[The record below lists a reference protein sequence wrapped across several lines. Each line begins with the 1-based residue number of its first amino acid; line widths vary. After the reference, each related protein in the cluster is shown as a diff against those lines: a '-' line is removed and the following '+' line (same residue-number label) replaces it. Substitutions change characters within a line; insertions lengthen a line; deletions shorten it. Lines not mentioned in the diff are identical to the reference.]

1 MICRAAISRAG
12 IALLMCA
19 VAAWASTTEAA
30 PTNIVFVLID
40 DLRWDDLGC
49 AGNDFVQTPNIDRI
63 AGEGVQFQNAFATT
77 PLCSP
82 SRGSI
87 LTGQFAHLHGIIDNT
102 ERSEQSHRLKTFPQV
117 LQRIGY
123 ETAYVGK
130 WHMGNDNA
138 PRPGFDRWFC
148 LKGQGTSFDPLVN
161 DDGAEVQRKGYVTDV
176 LNEESVKFVKQR
188 RDKPFLLFLSHKAI
202 HPETYQGPDGKL
214 SDPTLSNFIPAPRHR
229 ELYGNAEI
237 KRRPSAGV
245 VPADKP
251 ALQQKIEGLP
261 PLGPET
267 GSSDAVILNRL
278 RMLAAVDEGIG
289 AIVQALEDQGELDN
303 TLIVVAGDHGYFY
316 GEHGLSVERRLAY
329 EESIRIPLL
338 MRYPALISA
347 GSEPQP
353 LVQTIDLAPTFVEIG
368 GGEPQAQYQGKS
380 LVPILEGKTPADWRK
395 SVLIE
400 YFSDTVFPRMKQ
412 MGYEAVR
419 GERWKYIRF
428 TDQRGMD
435 ELYDLESDPYELHN
449 LIDEKDAA
457 GDLATMRQELDQ
469 LLKST
474 FAK

>member
-1 MICRAAISRAG
+1 MICRSVFFRVAV
-12 IALLMCA
+12 ALLWFG
-19 VAAWASTTEAA
+19 VAAWATKTEAA
-30 PTNIVFVLID
+30 PNIVFVLVD

-63 AGEGVQFQNAFATT
+63 AREGVQFQNAFATT

-87 LTGQFAHLHGIIDNT
+87 LTGQFAHLHGITDNT
-102 ERSEQSHRLKTFPQV
+102 ERGEQSHRLKTFPQV
-117 LQRIGY
+117 LQQAGY
-123 ETAYVGK
+123 ETAYLGK
-130 WHMGNDNA
+130 WHMGNDNTR
-138 PRPGFDRWFC
+138 RPGFDRWFC
-148 LKGQGTSFDPLVN
+148 LTGQGTSFDPLVN
-161 DDGAEVQRKGYVTDV
+161 DDGKEVQRTGYVTDV
-176 LNEESVKFVKQR
+176 LNEESVKFVKQKH
-188 RDKPFLLFLSHKAI
+188 DEPFLLFLSHKAI

-251 ALQQKIEGLP
+251 ALQQKIDGLP
-261 PLGPET
+261 PLGHET
-267 GSSDAVILNRL
+267 GSSDTVILNRL

-289 AIVQALEDQGELDN
+289 AILKALEEQGELDN
-303 TLIVVAGDHGYFY
+303 TLFVVAGDHGYFY
-316 GEHGLSVERRLAY
+316 GEHGLSIERRLAY

-338 MRYPALISA
+338 MRYPAMIAA

-353 LVQTIDLAPTFVEIG
+353 LVQTIDLAPTFVEVG
-368 GGEPQAQYQGKS
+368 GGEPQAHYQGKS
-380 LVPILEGKTPADWRK
+380 LVPLLEGKTPADWRK
-395 SVLIE
+395 LVLVE

-428 TDQRGMD
+428 TDQEGMD

-449 LIDEKDAA
+449 LIDEQDAA
-457 GDLATMRQELDQ
+457 SDLATMKQELDQ
-469 LLKST
+469 LLEST
-474 FAK
+474 SAK